1 MVCAKFIFTNY
12 YLSSDIN
19 VDVLELGFKYF
30 DLYPA
35 LFGSVSSQHVVK
47 RIYLLLPKK
56 NEVGV
61 CPLVRVSV
69 VAVCPPVART
79 GSPFA
84 RDLIAVFKWEK
95 SVFLKAI
102 ICCSYKKAWWSTL
115 MQEDLK
121 ISRAGFRY
129 TLKIISCL
137 KGQPFPWILA
147 HTSASRTDLFHKNC
161 EQ

>member
-84 RDLIAVFKWEK
+84 RGEPSFSWAFLFLDHWFHLGLSSSLPFCVPCHDDIALPVFSLNLVETNLHFVSSAVLHQFKFFYFFPVWK
-95 SVFLKAI
+95 
-102 ICCSYKKAWWSTL
+102 CGWS
-115 MQEDLK
+115 
-121 ISRAGFRY
+121 
-129 TLKIISCL
+129 
-137 KGQPFPWILA
+137 
-147 HTSASRTDLFHKNC
+147 
-161 EQ
+161 

>member
-1 MVCAKFIFTNY
+1 MSARSCVRCRGVSARRPHRLPLRSRWAKFQLFTADLPVCLY
-12 YLSSDIN
+12 KTESLKCCPSRYIPSLCHQLCHFHKSSRNWI
-19 VDVLELGFKYF
+19 
-30 DLYPA
+30 
-35 LFGSVSSQHVVK
+35 
-47 RIYLLLPKK
+47 
-56 NEVGV
+56 
-61 CPLVRVSV
+61 LVAPR
-69 VAVCPPVART
+69 
-79 GSPFA
+79 

-147 HTSASRTDLFHKNC
+147 HTSASRTDLLHKNC